1 MSRHSSVKNK
11 YTNANNHNN
20 NTTNN
25 NANIFQPN
33 PLSLSTSTFQRRG
46 VRRRWENMRRSN
58 QSVENVSRTNS
69 NNINTTN
76 NNNGRIS
83 VGGTTDL
90 NLVNINSDNNIGR
103 NISQVNHES
112 NEINTNLNNN
122 NIIHNHNN
130 YNIVNNFNNYDIRG
144 NSINADSCFVQ
155 FRRIRKNYLDKQNFV
170 NNLNNNNINLNNIN
184 NSSPN
189 NNNNISNNI
198 INITSNNNNDN
209 NTINNIHNNNN
220 VNLNNATI
228 NESNTNTNES
238 NSNNNNININNT
250 NNDTNINNTSSPNNT
265 SNINNINNTNINNT
279 NNIESNTSNN
289 IINNETN
296 NSLNNHITITIS
308 ETKREKPK
316 KEEKKDS
323 PKKEQKESLKD
334 ESIGSEIKDTVKCYI
349 CFEKINKPKMC
360 PHCHRMACEKCLY
373 NWFINLKKDKCGF
386 CRANTNFKEMISVP
400 FMDIVV
406 NFVEKFFNKDKTYIN
421 NIDKELEYCPEHE
434 NELLYYYCLDCGKAY
449 CKTCFVFFGEEK
461 DKHTEHSIIEYEKY
475 KNMSFPLLKKNL
487 DKLESNIQHVE
498 ENIKRCISY
507 KESYEHQRKVGNEFI
522 NNLQDAFNNQMD
534 VIISS
539 IDNHIKKLKEYIN
552 EYNKYKKDIDEFY
565 YMIKHKNS
573 NSNPNSN
580 LHQDKSCESL
590 IIKLT
595 NINQHKFFS
604 SKDIEKL
611 SDLSKNFYV
620 NTYQSKIGEFNH
632 ENIFLSRGLKMG
644 NSPCE
649 LVIDNKQRNE
659 VLISLNIPKNKFHG
673 VHNFKALILIRKKG
687 ECMQSY
693 DLDEYNE
700 DYNNIYLKKKIPW
713 DFIGSSIFK
722 LKGIMHDFYFS

>member
-11 YTNANNHNN
+11 YTNANNYNN
-20 NTTNN
+20 IDTNN
-25 NANIFQPN
+25 NANMFAPN

-46 VRRRWENMRRSN
+46 VRRRFENMRRSN

-69 NNINTTN
+69 NNINININANGN

-83 VGGTTDL
+83 VGGNTDL
-90 NLVNINSDNNIGR
+90 NLININSDNNMGR
-103 NISQVNHES
+103 NISQINHGSKE
-112 NEINTNLNNN
+112 NNTNANNN

-130 YNIVNNFNNYDIRG
+130 YNIVNNFNNYDLRG

-155 FRRIRKNYLDKQNFV
+155 FRRIRKNYLDKQNFINTV
-170 NNLNNNNINLNNIN
+170 NTNNIN
-184 NSSPN
+184 NTPPN
-189 NNNNISNNI
+189 NDININNN
-198 INITSNNNNDN
+198 INITSNNSRNDN
-209 NTINNIHNNNN
+209 
-220 VNLNNATI
+220 
-228 NESNTNTNES
+228 
-238 NSNNNNININNT
+238 NINNT
-250 NNDTNINNTSSPNNT
+250 NMNNTNT
-265 SNINNINNTNINNT
+265 NINNTNINNINT
-279 NNIESNTSNN
+279 NNSNNTNINNNNVNLTSNN
-289 IINNETN
+289 NINNQNTNDVNNNIIIN
-296 NSLNNHITITIS
+296 S
-308 ETKREKPK
+308 ENKKEKVEE
-316 KEEKKDS
+316 EEKKDE
-323 PKKEQKESLKD
+323 PKQENKELLKD
-334 ESIGSEIKDTVKCYI
+334 ETIGSEIKDTVKCYI

-373 NWFINLKKDKCGF
+373 NWFVNLKKGKCGF
-386 CRANTNFKEMISVP
+386 CRFNTNFNEMISVP

-507 KESYEHQRKVGNEFI
+507 KNSYEHQRQVGNEFI

-552 EYNKYKKDIDEFY
+552 EYNKYKKDIDNFY
-565 YMIKHKNS
+565 YIIKHKNS
-573 NSNPNSN
+573 NSN

-604 SKDIEKL
+604 SKEIEKL
-611 SDLSKNFYV
+611 SDLSKNFYI

-644 NSPCE
+644 NGPCE
-649 LVIDNKQRNE
+649 LIIDNKQRDE

-673 VHNFKALILIRKKG
+673 VHNFKALIFIRKKG

-693 DLDEYNE
+693 DLDEYSE
-700 DYNNIYLKKKIPW
+700 DYNFYYLKKKIPW

>member
-11 YTNANNHNN
+11 YTNANNYNN
-20 NTTNN
+20 IDTNN
-25 NANIFQPN
+25 NANMFAPN

-46 VRRRWENMRRSN
+46 VRRRFENMRRSN

-69 NNINTTN
+69 NNININ
-76 NNNGRIS
+76 INANGNNNGRIS
-83 VGGTTDL
+83 VGGNTDL
-90 NLVNINSDNNIGR
+90 NLININSDNNMGR
-103 NISQVNHES
+103 NISQINHGSKE
-112 NEINTNLNNN
+112 NNTNANNN

-130 YNIVNNFNNYDIRG
+130 YNIVNNFNNYDLRG

-155 FRRIRKNYLDKQNFV
+155 FRRIRKNYLDKQNFINTV
-170 NNLNNNNINLNNIN
+170 NSNNIN
-184 NSSPN
+184 NTPPN
-189 NNNNISNNI
+189 NDININNN
-198 INITSNNNNDN
+198 INITSNNSRND
-209 NTINNIHNNNN
+209 
-220 VNLNNATI
+220 
-228 NESNTNTNES
+228 
-238 NSNNNNININNT
+238 
-250 NNDTNINNTSSPNNT
+250 
-265 SNINNINNTNINNT
+265 NNINNTNMNNCNTNINNNNINNINTNNSNNT
-279 NNIESNTSNN
+279 NINNSNVNLTSNN
-289 IINNETN
+289 NINNQNTN
-296 NSLNNHITITIS
+296 DVNNNIIITNSEN
-308 ETKREKPK
+308 KKEKVEE
-316 KEEKKDS
+316 EEKKDE
-323 PKKEQKESLKD
+323 PKQENKELLKD
-334 ESIGSEIKDTVKCYI
+334 ETIGSEIKDTVKCYI

-373 NWFINLKKDKCGF
+373 NWFVNLKKGKCGF
-386 CRANTNFKEMISVP
+386 CRSNTNFNEMISVP

-507 KESYEHQRKVGNEFI
+507 KNSYEHQRQVGNEFI

-552 EYNKYKKDIDEFY
+552 EYNKYKKDIDNFY

-573 NSNPNSN
+573 NSN

-604 SKDIEKL
+604 SKEIEKL
-611 SDLSKNFYV
+611 SDLSKNFYI

-644 NSPCE
+644 NGPCE
-649 LVIDNKQRNE
+649 LIIDNKQRDE

-673 VHNFKALILIRKKG
+673 VHNFKALIFIRKKG

-693 DLDEYNE
+693 DLDEYSE
-700 DYNNIYLKKKIPW
+700 DYNFYYLKKKIPW

>member
-1 MSRHSSVKNK
+1 MSQHSPLK
-11 YTNANNHNN
+11 NN
-20 NTTNN
+20 NTNN
-25 NANIFQPN
+25 NNINTVSSN
-33 PLSLSTSTFQRRG
+33 PLNYSSTTFQRRG
-46 VRRRWENMRRSN
+46 VRRRWENIRRSN
-58 QSVENVSRTNS
+58 QSVENVSRGN
-69 NNINTTN
+69 NNINNNNNNNERINVGRSSDLNVDNINTN
-76 NNNGRIS
+76 NNN
-83 VGGTTDL
+83 
-90 NLVNINSDNNIGR
+90 NLGR
-103 NISQVNHES
+103 NSNVDS
-112 NEINTNLNNN
+112 NEINS

-155 FRRIRKNYLDKQNFV
+155 FRRIRKNYLDKQNFA
-170 NNLNNNNINLNNIN
+170 NTMNNNNMNNISPNNDNNIN
-184 NSSPN
+184 N
-189 NNNNISNNI
+189 NI
-198 INITSNNNNDN
+198 I
-209 NTINNIHNNNN
+209 
-220 VNLNNATI
+220 
-228 NESNTNTNES
+228 
-238 NSNNNNININNT
+238 
-250 NNDTNINNTSSPNNT
+250 
-265 SNINNINNTNINNT
+265 
-279 NNIESNTSNN
+279 
-289 IINNETN
+289 
-296 NSLNNHITITIS
+296 ITIS
-308 ETKREKPK
+308 DNKKPK
-316 KEEKKDS
+316 LEKEEKKDLS
-323 PKKEQKESLKD
+323 QPESKEPSKD
-334 ESIGSEIKDTVKCYI
+334 ETIGSEIKDTVKCYI
-349 CFEKINKPKMC
+349 CFEKITKPKMC

-373 NWFINLKKDKCGF
+373 NWFVNLKKDKCGF
-386 CRANTNFKEMISVP
+386 CRANTNFNEMISVP

-421 NIDKELEYCPEHE
+421 NIDTELEYCPEHE

-507 KESYEHQRKVGNEFI
+507 KNSYEHQRKVGNEFI
-522 NNLQDAFNNQMD
+522 NNLQDHFNNQMD

-552 EYNKYKKDIDEFY
+552 EYNIYKKDIDEFY

-573 NSNPNSN
+573 NTN

-604 SKDIEKL
+604 SKEIEKL

-644 NSPCE
+644 NGPCE
-649 LVIDNKQRNE
+649 IVIDNKQRDE

-673 VHNFKALILIRKKG
+673 VHNFKALIFIRKKG

-693 DLDEYNE
+693 DLDEYSE
-700 DYNNIYLKKKIPW
+700 DYNFYYLKKKIPW